1 MKKSF
6 VGAWIIVLMLISF
19 LASCAP
25 GTSPTSILTALPTA
39 RKTSIPATSTPI
51 PTHAAADSPVD
62 IEKLD
67 GLQIRFLHP
76 WTGDTLDLLYQMV
89 DQFNQTNEWGIHV
102 IMFAPGSAARVS
114 ENVNE
119 ELANDIASNV
129 LVAPVSLLLAI
140 DEQHQQVVNLATYA
154 ASPSY
159 GMESSLVSD
168 FNKVFWNEGFV
179 DGKLLGIPAQRSALL
194 LVYNSTWGK
203 ELGFTAMPETEED
216 FREQVCVANA
226 SFKRDADTTNDGLG
240 GWILNM
246 DAFSVLNWLLAFGA
260 DPYSTGKFVFSTPA
274 GQEALTYLYTLKA
287 DACAWTNRTSADAER
302 FSRREALVYS
312 LWMQDLDRQVEAMA
326 RAGSEDDWA
335 VMTYPGGENGSVLT
349 QGSSYAVLHKDA
361 ASDLAA
367 WLFIRWLA
375 QPAQQSRLLTAM
387 GTLPL
392 GSDVMTRMAGYGAE
406 NPYWLQTVRSLNQ
419 FTIPPVTAD
428 WQVIAPVL
436 EDAAWQLWMGGTIEE
451 GIPDVLSQMD
461 DLAVELSERYP

>member
-1 MKKSF
+1 LKKSF
-6 VGAWIIVLMLISF
+6 VGVWMIVLMQISF

-25 GTSPTSILTALPTA
+25 GTPPTSIVTTAPTA
-39 RKTSIPATSTPI
+39 ETLISPATSTPTPPI
-51 PTHAAADSPVD
+51 AAAGLSVD
-62 IEKLD
+62 IKKLD

-76 WTGDTLDLLYQMV
+76 WTGDTLALLYQMV

-102 IMFAPGSAARVS
+102 IMTAPGSAARVS
-114 ENVNE
+114 EKINE

-140 DEQHQQVVNLATYA
+140 DEQHQQVVDLTTYA

-159 GMESSLVSD
+159 GLDSSRVGD
-168 FNKVFWNEGFV
+168 FNEVFWNEGLV
-179 DGKLLGIPAQRSALL
+179 DGKLLGIPAQRSALVM
-194 LVYNSTWGK
+194 VYNSTWGK
-203 ELGFTAMPETEED
+203 ELGFTTMPETEQD
-216 FREQVCVANA
+216 FREQVCAANA
-226 SFKRDADTTNDGLG
+226 SFKKDADTTNDGLG

-246 DAFSVLNWLLAFGA
+246 DAVSMLNWLRAFGA
-260 DPYSTGKFVFSTPA
+260 DPYRSGEFVFSTTA

-302 FSRREALVYS
+302 FSRREALVYA
-312 LWMQDLDRQVEAMA
+312 LWMQDLDRQVEVMA

-335 VMTYPGGENGSVLT
+335 VMAYPDGENGSVLT

-392 GSDVMTRMAGYGAE
+392 GSDVMTLMVDYGAE
-406 NPYWLQTVRSLNQ
+406 NPYWLQTVRSLDQ
-419 FTIPPVTAD
+419 FTTPPVTAD

-436 EDAAWQLWMGGTIEE
+436 EDAAWQLWMGGIIEE
-451 GIPDVLSQMD
+451 GIPDVLLQMD
-461 DLAVELSERYP
+461 DLAAELSERYP